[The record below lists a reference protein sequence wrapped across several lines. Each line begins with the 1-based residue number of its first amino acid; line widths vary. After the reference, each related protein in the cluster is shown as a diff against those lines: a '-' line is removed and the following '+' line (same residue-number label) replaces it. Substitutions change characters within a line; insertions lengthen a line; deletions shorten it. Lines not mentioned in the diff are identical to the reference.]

1 MKNTSLVSQNDV
13 DSNRLGGAI
22 CRTGRDMS
30 QNSSPVADAID
41 NSATNAPTYN
51 VHWRRNLFVCFAG
64 SFSTLVAMTLLLP
77 FLPLYIEQLGAVGH
91 AAIVQWSGIAYGA
104 TFLAAAL
111 VAPLWGRL
119 GDRYGRKLMLVRA
132 SFGMAICMSLTG
144 MVQTVWQLVLLR
156 LLIGFAGGYSSGSMI
171 LVAMQTPKD
180 RSGWALGVMSA
191 GITAG
196 ALVGPLIGG
205 ALPPLIGIRATF
217 LLAGGVIFL
226 AFLATTFLI
235 KETPRPAT
243 TGNASKEKPKGG
255 WAQIPDKRPIVAM
268 LATGM
273 LLNVATMSI
282 EPIITVY
289 VQQLI
294 ADQSR
299 VTLISGIVM
308 SAAALGAMLSA
319 SRLGQLSDRV
329 GHWNVIVGA
338 LTVSALLLIPQAF
351 VTQSWQ
357 LVGLRFLMGLA
368 LGGLLPCITSVIR
381 HNVPDGVGGNVLGLS
396 ISAQYVGQVAGPLL
410 GGFVGG
416 HFGMRAVF
424 LGTSVLMA
432 AGAVYN
438 WLVQSRRARAMH
450 LEAGRP

>member
-1 MKNTSLVSQNDV
+1 M
-13 DSNRLGGAI
+13 A
-22 CRTGRDMS
+22 RDK
-30 QNSSPVADAID
+30 
-41 NSATNAPTYN
+41 TEHGTYN
-51 VHWRRNLFVCFAG
+51 VHWRRNLLVCFAG

-77 FLPLYIEQLGAVGH
+77 FLPLYVEQLGAEGH

-144 MVQTVWQLVLLR
+144 MVQSVWQLVLLR
-156 LLIGFAGGYSSGSMI
+156 LLIGFAGGYSSGSTI

-180 RSGWALGVMSA
+180 RSGWALGVLSS

-196 ALVGPLIGG
+196 ALVGPLLGG

-235 KETPRPAT
+235 KENPRPAAA
-243 TGNASKEKPKGG
+243 ASAGKPKGG

-273 LLNVATMSI
+273 LLSFATMSI

-294 ADQSR
+294 EDQSR
-299 VTLISGIVM
+299 VTLISGVVM
-308 SAAALGAMLSA
+308 SAAALGAILSA
-319 SRLGQLSDRV
+319 SRLGKLADRI
-329 GHWNVIVGA
+329 GHWNVIIAA
-338 LTVSALLLIPQAF
+338 LAVSALLLIPQAF
-351 VTQSWQ
+351 VTQGWQ
-357 LVGLRFLMGLA
+357 LIGLRFLMGLA

-381 HNVPDGVGGNVLGLS
+381 HNIPDGVGGNVLGLS

-424 LGTSVLMA
+424 LGTSGLMA
-432 AGAVYN
+432 GGAVYN
-438 WLVQSRRARAMH
+438 WQVQSRRARDM
-450 LEAGRP
+450 LVVSSKS